1 MPSSLEAA
9 EERRLLRVR
18 TESEAHGQYR
28 RSPRSDVSVAHSPM
42 SDYRVRIEKDYTVF
56 CAGHFI
62 TYDGHEC
69 EALHGHNYRAA
80 AALEGPLDEN
90 AYVFDFTR
98 LKRALKAVVDRLD
111 HRMLL
116 PTKSALVR
124 VTQSG
129 AEVQAMYRDKRY
141 VFPLGDV
148 VLLPIP
154 NTTAEMLA
162 WWIAQELRQDLEGH
176 PRGASA
182 IEVEVDESFGQRAF
196 YREVLDKGGPSGPG
210 RP

>member
-1 MPSSLEAA
+1 MPA
-9 EERRLLRVR
+9 ERYTVRV
-18 TESEAHGQYR
+18 S
-28 RSPRSDVSVAHSPM
+28 
-42 SDYRVRIEKDYTVF
+42 KDYLVF

-69 EALHGHNYRAA
+69 EPLHGHNYRAA

-98 LKRALKAVVDRLD
+98 LKRGLRAVVDRLD

-116 PTKSALVR
+116 PTKSALIR
-124 VTQSG
+124 VTQTG
-129 AEVQAMYRDKRY
+129 AEIQAAYRDKRY
-141 VFPLGDV
+141 VFPASDV

-162 WWIAQELRQDLEGH
+162 WWISQELQQGL
-176 PRGASA
+176 GALPPGVTA
-182 IEVEVDESFGQRAF
+182 LEVEVDESTGQRAF
-196 YREVLDKGGPSGPG
+196 YRETLG
-210 RP
+210 RPERPGA

>member
-1 MPSSLEAA
+1 
-9 EERRLLRVR
+9 V
-18 TESEAHGQYR
+18 
-28 RSPRSDVSVAHSPM
+28 
-42 SDYRVRIEKDYTVF
+42 SDYRVRVEKDYTVF

-69 EALHGHNYRAA
+69 ESLHGHNYRAA
-80 AALEGPLDEN
+80 AALEGALDEN

-116 PTKSALVR
+116 PTKNAFIRLAQVGS
-124 VTQSG
+124 
-129 AEVQAMYRDKRY
+129 EVEATYRDKRY
-141 VFPLGDV
+141 VFPASDV
-148 VLLPIP
+148 VLLPVP

-162 WWIAQELRQDLEGH
+162 WWIARELRQSL
-176 PRGASA
+176 GALPPGATA
-182 IEVEVDESFGQRAF
+182 IEVEVDESFGQRAY
-196 YREVLDKGGPSGPG
+196 YREALARTE

>member
-1 MPSSLEAA
+1 
-9 EERRLLRVR
+9 V
-18 TESEAHGQYR
+18 
-28 RSPRSDVSVAHSPM
+28 

-69 EALHGHNYRAA
+69 EPLHGHNYRVAV
-80 AALEGPLDEN
+80 ALEGPLDEN

-116 PTKSALVR
+116 PARSALIR
-124 VTQSG
+124 VTPG
-129 AEVQAMYRDKRY
+129 ATEVEAAYREKRY
-141 VFPLGDV
+141 VFPLSDV

-162 WWIAQELRQDLEGH
+162 WWIAQELRRALDPL
-176 PRGASA
+176 PPGAA
-182 IEVEVDESFGQRAF
+182 ALQVEVDESFGQRAV
-196 YREVLDKGGPSGPG
+196 YREALGGDGRG
-210 RP
+210 RPERA

>member
-1 MPSSLEAA
+1 
-9 EERRLLRVR
+9 
-18 TESEAHGQYR
+18 
-28 RSPRSDVSVAHSPM
+28 M
-42 SDYRVRIEKDYTVF
+42 SHFRVRIEKDYTVF

-69 EALHGHNYRAA
+69 EPLHGHNYRAA

-98 LKRALKAVVDRLD
+98 LKRALRAIVDRLD

-116 PTKSALVR
+116 PARSALIQ
-124 VTQSG
+124 VTRSG
-129 AEVQAMYRDKRY
+129 AEIQATYRDKRY
-141 VFPLGDV
+141 VFPASDV
-148 VLLPIP
+148 VLLPVP

-162 WWIAQELRQDLEGH
+162 WWIAQELKQGLGTL
-176 PRGASA
+176 PPGATGL
-182 IEVEVDESFGQRAF
+182 EVEVDESSGQRAF
-196 YREVLDKGGPSGPG
+196 YREALGAGGREGPG